1 MKMDGMIR
9 LFDGDYTASEV
20 LSMDIPSQRVM
31 IAARLQALKES
42 QEKYK
47 SGIVDAYSRRYAN
60 TMGSFDD
67 LSSLSRSLSPPSQEE
82 SIEQNDYTNNNDSN
96 RSLNIRAR

>member
-1 MKMDGMIR
+1 MKLDGMVR

-20 LSMDIPSQRVM
+20 LAMDIPSNRVM

-47 SGIVDAYSRRYAN
+47 NGVIDAYSRRYAN
-60 TMGSFDD
+60 TMGSFEDFTT
-67 LSSLSRSLSPPSQEE
+67 SSQSSPSQEE
-82 SIEQNDYTNNNDSN
+82 SIEQDNYTNNNN
-96 RSLNIRAR
+96 QSLNLRAR

>member
-1 MKMDGMIR
+1 MIR
-9 LFDGDYTASEV
+9 LFDGDYSASDI

-31 IAARLQALKES
+31 IAARLRALKES

-47 SGIVDAYSRRYAN
+47 NGIIDAYSRRYAN

-67 LSSLSRSLSPPSQEE
+67 YSTSSLSSPSHEE
-82 SIEQNDYTNNNDSN
+82 TIEQDDTNNNN
-96 RSLNIRAR
+96 RSLNLRAR

>member
-1 MKMDGMIR
+1 MIR
-9 LFDGDYTASEV
+9 LFDGDYSASDI

-31 IAARLQALKES
+31 IAARLRALKES

-47 SGIVDAYSRRYAN
+47 NGIIDAYSRRYAN

-67 LSSLSRSLSPPSQEE
+67 YSTSSLSSPSHEDEE
-82 SIEQNDYTNNNDSN
+82 SIEQDDTNNNN
-96 RSLNIRAR
+96 RSLNLRAR